1 MSCKTLSVT
10 CRRPERFR
18 IDLANAE
25 SPPSAGFLASGANLF
40 AVDGAVSPAGLQG
53 NGQRLV
59 GAIAPEP
66 AMFTV
71 KRGHDFAFFAD
82 GRAFLIGV
90 VLDAQFLGV
99 AVNIEVGLTCL

>member
-1 MSCKTLSVT
+1 
-10 CRRPERFR
+10 
-18 IDLANAE
+18 
-25 SPPSAGFLASGANLF
+25 
-40 AVDGAVSPAGLQG
+40 
-53 NGQRLV
+53 
-59 GAIAPEP
+59 
-66 AMFTV
+66 MFTV